1 MRRCPHRIIEK
12 GLASDRVV
20 TDTLVS
26 KYLDRRAV
34 RGIGR
39 SGRAERYSLC
49 LVYCGLE
56 HRYDRGARVQIK
68 KSVDLRIQKTWSIF
82 RLSS

>member
-20 TDTLVS
+20 ADTLVS

-34 RGIGR
+34 RVIGR

-49 LVYCGLE
+49 LVCCKLE
-56 HRYDRGARVQIK
+56 HRYDRRARVQIK
-68 KSVDLRIQKTWSIF
+68 KSVDLKIQKTWSIF